1 LTRTE
6 YAELQ
11 AMRLVELIEV
21 ELLTA
26 ETVGRMLSLSI
37 DNLAI
42 SVAQMGVVTHFQYSS
57 DKEGTL
63 NGSARA
69 SGNMRIWADSF
80 VDCMT
85 PR

>member
-1 LTRTE
+1 
-6 YAELQ
+6 
-11 AMRLVELIEV
+11 
-21 ELLTA
+21 
-26 ETVGRMLSLSI
+26 MLSLSI